1 MEVFAHDDSIVEVA
15 TTDLAY
21 PQDRADTLDA
31 DDIDWF
37 NVDAAFENM
46 DALLGSSGADLS
58 IELLRPFYLD
68 PEGHG
73 NSLLL

>member
-1 MEVFAHDDSIVEVA
+1 EVSGNDNSIAEVA
-15 TTDLAY
+15 TSDPAY

-73 NSLLL
+73 NGLLL